1 MHSLCS
7 WVHRSQL
14 HAIVVSAPVN
24 SPPGFWADSFHLMTD
39 EGHLEVLKALVELV
53 APPVQS
59 PKPKEARQFLHF
71 LNKPNR
77 FGQTSLML
85 ACKSG

>member
-1 MHSLCS
+1 
-7 WVHRSQL
+7 
-14 HAIVVSAPVN
+14 
-24 SPPGFWADSFHLMTD
+24 MTD